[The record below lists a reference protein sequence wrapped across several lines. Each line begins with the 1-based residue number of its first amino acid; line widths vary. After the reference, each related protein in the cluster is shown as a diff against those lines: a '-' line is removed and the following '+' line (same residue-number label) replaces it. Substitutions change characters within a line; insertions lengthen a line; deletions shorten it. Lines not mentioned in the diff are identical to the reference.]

1 MTTSPSGSEWT
12 VLVAGEQTGGRV
24 AVILTR
30 ARRGAVCPR
39 HTHSRED
46 ELLCVIAGRATVER
60 DDESHDAAG
69 GTCLFLPR
77 GSEHGLRVASDE
89 ARLLVVLA
97 PAGLERSLGELERC
111 GLPGDGG
118 PSVERLVTTAAR
130 YGVTISAV
138 HATVTKE

>member
-1 MTTSPSGSEWT
+1 MTTRPAGGEWT

-30 ARRGAVCPR
+30 AGRGAVCPR
-39 HTHSRED
+39 HIHSRED

-60 DDESHDAAG
+60 DDECHDAAG

-77 GSEHGLRVASDE
+77 GSEHGFRVASDE

-97 PAGLERSLGELERC
+97 PAGLERSLGDLARH
-111 GLPGDGG
+111 GAPGDGG
-118 PSVERLVTTAAR
+118 PSVEWLVTTAAR
-130 YGVTISAV
+130 YGVTISAAV
-138 HATVTKE
+138 ADA